1 MSCNEMTQ
9 YSSKVHSPSPRR
21 AATAKP
27 AATPAKAS
35 ATKAATATPASETA
49 AVPASAS
56 AALQPSSG
64 VLKQA
69 HKEGKNSN
77 HYPCEYRREKEPP

>member
-49 AVPASAS
+49 AVPASA
-56 AALQPSSG
+56 AAAVQPAAR
-64 VLKQA
+64 VPKQA
-69 HKEGKNSN
+69 YKEGKGSN
-77 HYPCEYRREKEPP
+77 HYPCDYRRENEPP